1 MPPGRLHRRNLHP
14 QRGPVG
20 RDVAAFGAAV
30 SPPDA
35 RGQAYRYL
43 APLLAM
49 HLVHRDGSSRRT
61 SPRPLHAQPLRRRS
75 ILHEK
80 RGLRHKRSLGQ
91 GFRQE
96 GCTHQISAAGQ
107 WRAQESP
114 SSGAPRRSR
123 PLASGELKSRQA
135 VALLGGLLSVS
146 LGILLQLN
154 WLSVAVGAS
163 SMLLVVGYPLAK
175 RYTYWPQVV
184 LGATLNWGVL
194 ISWAHLQ
201 PLAHFPDVIPLYLA
215 SVCYTIIYDTIYSH
229 QVYRLTFNWGA
240 LLGYSAIANTL
251 PLSTVLPLYAGAL
264 SWTLVYDTIYAHQD
278 KSDDIMIGVK
288 STALRM
294 GDNTPYWLT
303 GFSAATVAGFG
314 LSGYMAGQAW
324 PFYVAL
330 SGTAAHLLW
339 QVGTLKINNGEDCW
353 RKFRTNQ
360 WLGLMMFLGIVAGN
374 VCSTEDDSRG
384 AVTLDESLE

>member
-184 LGATLNWGVL
+184 LG
-194 ISWAHLQ
+194 
-201 PLAHFPDVIPLYLA
+201 
-215 SVCYTIIYDTIYSH
+215 
-229 QVYRLTFNWGA
+229 LTFNWGA